1 MIESV
6 KLFCSTRLPFWRWE
20 RRREKKKN
28 LSPCCFSRLS
38 THSSP
43 LFSLIVQKGHFT
55 TPPPHPPPTP
65 PPPPT
70 EAININTL
78 RMSPPTHLLLDRTND
93 KELYE
98 YTHISAML
106 GQQCGTTHVAPHF
119 RCTAHNAGGGGMLS
133 LRPFDAR
140 CRRLEGMGDIFILNA
155 QIFRIVGKGTL
166 LIV

>member
-1 MIESV
+1 MRKE
-6 KLFCSTRLPFWRWE
+6 E
-20 RRREKKKN
+20 REEKKTYPRVVSAA
-28 LSPCCFSRLS
+28 SPH
-38 THSSP
+38 TAHHSSP
-43 LFSLIVQKGHFT
+43 LLAKRVILQHPLPT
-55 TPPPHPPPTP
+55 PPPTP

-119 RCTAHNAGGGGMLS
+119 RCTAHNAGGGACYLS
-133 LRPFDAR
+133 TPLTQDAGGLRAWGIYLYSMHKY
-140 CRRLEGMGDIFILNA
+140 LELSE
-155 QIFRIVGKGTL
+155 REL
-166 LIV
+166 Y